1 MGRLTE
7 VFDVIQNG
15 FDEPENYH
23 WIDVE
28 DEDTR
33 ETLKIMRKSAKKALR
48 DAEPRL
54 F

>member
-23 WIDVE
+23 WIE
-28 DEDTR
+28 TMDEDTR
-33 ETLKIMRKSAKKALR
+33 GILKIVRKQAKKPENN
-48 DAEPRL
+48 EPRL